1 MVVVG
6 KFHAFGKIISDGTI
20 EVVRVSRI
28 RGFYAFGLR
37 VSSSF
42 FTDRGRKTKKT
53 KGSLVSKNV

>member
-6 KFHAFGKIISDGTI
+6 KFHAFGTEIISDGTI

-28 RGFYAFGLR
+28 RGFYAFSLR

-42 FTDRGRKTKKT
+42 FTDRGRKTK
-53 KGSLVSKNV
+53 